1 MEYGFNYDTE
11 VFGECASD
19 YKTEDLDNDILKRFI
34 SWVRI
39 FQDTITKSLLQI
51 ECYRA
56 INYDIFLEK
65 KSFKDFPV
73 FLCLSISNI
82 CYFLVIELSNLL
94 DDANDLNLYRLLS
107 FCGVHD
113 KEIFMNSVKPT
124 IKGNRKTIKK
134 IHTWYNEKI
143 DDLRKKVYA
152 HGDNKKLDYTFVKS
166 LMENITISEFEDEF
180 VLISKLLNDI
190 WMNFKGNKLCFISK
204 EKTNIKNVLEK
215 LCL

>member
-1 MEYGFNYDTE
+1 M
-11 VFGECASD
+11 
-19 YKTEDLDNDILKRFI
+19 KHFI
-34 SWVRI
+34 NWFRI
-39 FQDTITKSLLQI
+39 FEDTVTKSLLQI

-56 INYDIFLEK
+56 IDCDIFLEK
-65 KSFKDFPV
+65 KSFTNFPV
-73 FLCLSISNI
+73 FLCLNISNI
-82 CYFLVIELSNLL
+82 CYFLIVELSNLL
-94 DDANDLNLYRLLS
+94 DDANDLNLHKLIS
-107 FCGVHD
+107 FCGEQY

-124 IKGNRKTIKK
+124 IRKNRKTIKK

-152 HGDNKKLDYTFVKS
+152 HGDNVKLDYAFVRA

-180 VLISKLLNDI
+180 ILISKLLNDI

-204 EKTNIKNVLEK
+204 EKTNIKDVLEK